1 MIAVASGKVEGA
13 DLSDVDRFNAAC
25 RTKADALARL
35 LRNRHGEDGEV
46 SWTAATDTAVG
57 GVVVRV
63 EWRRAGVGAVNRAER
78 ALEVE

>member
-1 MIAVASGKVEGA
+1 MIAVASGKVEGS

-25 RTKADALARL
+25 ADKAAHLTALLANL
-35 LRNRHGEDGEV
+35 HGEGSV
-46 SWTAATDTAVG
+46 TWTAATDTAVG